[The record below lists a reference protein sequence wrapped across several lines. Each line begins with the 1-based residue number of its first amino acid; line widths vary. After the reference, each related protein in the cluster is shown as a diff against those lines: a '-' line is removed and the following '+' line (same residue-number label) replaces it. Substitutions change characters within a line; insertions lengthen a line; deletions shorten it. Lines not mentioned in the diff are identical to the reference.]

1 MARVVGDAVS
11 LGLDYEAYKNSD
23 SFMGFLGLRLEYGL
37 ILLVGIIAIGAIIW
51 MLFGK
56 VTKEKFENK
65 PMFRNPVPPSELTT
79 KTHRR

>member
-37 ILLVGIIAIGAIIW
+37 ILLAGIVGVIAVIW
-51 MLFGK
+51 MVFGK
-56 VTKEKFENK
+56 VTKEKFENR
-65 PMFRNPVPPSELTT
+65 PMFKNPVPSS
-79 KTHRR
+79 K